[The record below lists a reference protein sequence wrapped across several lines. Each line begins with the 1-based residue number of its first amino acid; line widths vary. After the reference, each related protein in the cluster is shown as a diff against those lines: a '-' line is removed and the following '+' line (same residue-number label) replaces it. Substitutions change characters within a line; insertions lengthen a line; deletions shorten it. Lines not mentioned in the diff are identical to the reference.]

1 MPFADALILYTL
13 ILIVFCVV
21 CLVGDLLWRSNH
33 SWHLSKSRLM
43 SCRKCNTVFLLKRQ
57 QLDRRCP
64 NCGTRG
70 TPFRM
75 PYSGVH
81 ETLRQRAGNL
91 EE

>member
-1 MPFADALILYTL
+1 MLTTILQGTLLPFIGTSLGAA
-13 ILIVFCVV
+13 
-21 CLVGDLLWRSNH
+21 
-33 SWHLSKSRLM
+33 M
-43 SCRKCNTVFLLKRQ
+43 VFLLKRQ